1 MEDFDWYSDGNSYR
15 FYPEIN
21 RIGPPSRA
29 NILKQ
34 KRNRARLVPG
44 MRSM

>member
-1 MEDFDWYSDGNSYR
+1 MEDFDWYSDWNSYR
-15 FYPEIN
+15 FNPKIN